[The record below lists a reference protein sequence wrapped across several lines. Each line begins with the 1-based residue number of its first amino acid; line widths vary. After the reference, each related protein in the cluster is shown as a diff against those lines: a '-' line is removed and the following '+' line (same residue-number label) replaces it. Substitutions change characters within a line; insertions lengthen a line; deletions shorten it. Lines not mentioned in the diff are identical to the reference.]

1 MALLARGVKNDKIK
15 ELIGCG
21 DEDDDENPLPSE
33 RDFSKLL
40 AEEQRRAQA
49 LKMENIVNG
58 IHDLHEKSV
67 IEKSNINGIK
77 EIIKY
82 KYPVQPSIGKEGAD
96 IYGKVLSKVNSTWGE
111 GELSDMKIRSK
122 SRQGSPC
129 SRTIGRQNRQDS
141 IYLEDFKKM
150 RTLTLNVEKT
160 RIESD
165 CTNKTTNLVSNQ
177 ALQSQRNKTTD
188 RYSLGQG
195 QGQGG

>member
-1 MALLARGVKNDKIK
+1 
-15 ELIGCG
+15 
-21 DEDDDENPLPSE
+21 
-33 RDFSKLL
+33 
-40 AEEQRRAQA
+40 
-49 LKMENIVNG
+49 MENIVNG

-96 IYGKVLSKVNSTWGE
+96 IYGKVLSKVNSMWGE

-165 CTNKTTNLVSNQ
+165 CTNKTTNLVSKQ

-195 QGQGG
+195 QGQGGQNDMMEILSARQVQPGIFDRLNTARGVKEQSNNNNFDLFSK